1 MLPAGDGNHWCA
13 LDRSKLKLP
22 LEDDLVLSTAI
33 EMLTEN
39 AANISTRP
47 FFLGVGF
54 HK

>member
-1 MLPAGDGNHWCA
+1 MVAGDGKHWCA
-13 LDRSKLKLP
+13 LDRKKLKLP

-39 AANISTRP
+39 AANISNRP